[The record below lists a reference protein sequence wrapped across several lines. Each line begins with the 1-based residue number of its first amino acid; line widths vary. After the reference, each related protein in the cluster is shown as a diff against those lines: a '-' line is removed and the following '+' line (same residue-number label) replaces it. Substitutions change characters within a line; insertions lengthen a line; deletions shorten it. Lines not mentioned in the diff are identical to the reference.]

1 MMELATPG
9 FLFPALCMLLIA
21 YTNRFLALAGII
33 RNLCKDYQST
43 RDRKIILQISSLR
56 RRLRLTQYMQL
67 CGMAALL
74 GCVLALLGIL
84 MQWSHYAYYSFSA
97 SISLMLVSL
106 LLSLYELK
114 LSSDALNI
122 LLAGLLEQRG

>member
-9 FLFPALCMLLIA
+9 LLFPALCMLLIA

-33 RNLCKDYQST
+33 RNLCKEYQSA

-67 CGMAALL
+67 CCMAALL
-74 GCVLALLGIL
+74 GCVLALFSIL
-84 MQWSHYAYYSFSA
+84 MRRPHYAYYSFST
-97 SISLMLVSL
+97 SISLMLASL

-122 LLAGLLEQRG
+122 LLADLLERKA